1 MDNYLE
7 SMVPKYHNAIRT
19 SLLLIEQ
26 IASGSSR
33 FVYFRDTL
41 KDQSRMTEGELK
53 DSFVFYLDCESGD
66 FETSIGIKSNL
77 MSLELLAYTVCFDV
91 GGVEYNTIGVLES
104 LDTAKAIFFQGLAS
118 ADNRSMASTA
128 LKCGVPTINV
138 LSVPSHVADP
148 LTEICLKLSPKILWI
163 CNWSLQDSALEP
175 DNLEHISRNGTRIV
189 DQRSYDDE
197 VGWINS
203 LSSISDQYI
212 TTYIATN
219 EKIRL
224 KLVSKYQIAKE
235 KIRVIYP
242 ILKKNC
248 ELIATPPN
256 IPTHVL
262 IGRIDQQKRV
272 DRFIELATSF
282 SNLGFLDRFLVYGTG
297 DSLTQKQIANLRL
310 SNLVFKGKSN
320 LEDIQKDQSSL
331 VLLSDFEGMPMVV
344 LEALSAGIP
353 VFATNVGDLNLLRD
367 SLDDALRDYL
377 HLIPTDSDNAFI
389 LDSFLAWRT
398 SIETLWAR
406 EDRNKVRQWIHD
418 NFSVSKST
426 VEHKR
431 VFGDLK

>member
-1 MDNYLE
+1 M
-7 SMVPKYHNAIRT
+7 
-19 SLLLIEQ
+19 
-26 IASGSSR
+26 
-33 FVYFRDTL
+33 
-41 KDQSRMTEGELK
+41 
-53 DSFVFYLDCESGD
+53 
-66 FETSIGIKSNL
+66 
-77 MSLELLAYTVCFDV
+77 
-91 GGVEYNTIGVLES
+91 
-104 LDTAKAIFFQGLAS
+104 
-118 ADNRSMASTA
+118 
-128 LKCGVPTINV
+128 
-138 LSVPSHVADP
+138 
-148 LTEICLKLSPKILWI
+148 
-163 CNWSLQDSALEP
+163 
-175 DNLEHISRNGTRIV
+175 
-189 DQRSYDDE
+189 
-197 VGWINS
+197 
-203 LSSISDQYI
+203 
-212 TTYIATN
+212 
-219 EKIRL
+219 
-224 KLVSKYQIAKE
+224 
-235 KIRVIYP
+235 
-242 ILKKNC
+242 
-248 ELIATPPN
+248 
-256 IPTHVL
+256 L

-398 SIETLWAR
+398 SIETLWVR

-418 NFSVSKST
+418 NFSVTKST